1 MENKDDLIFKT
12 YKPKLTNF
20 AWWIEFAKI
29 CAFCVTIISIF
40 LYWHFKKESAPKG
53 QLEKEDKTNYEND
66 KRSSFLSPYKNR
78 SLSDDTT
85 SFLFESLSLN
95 KSK

>member
-1 MENKDDLIFKT
+1 MENKEDLIFKT

-29 CAFCVTIISIF
+29 CAFCITIISSKNFLGRSKIFSFLVF

-53 QLEKEDKTNYEND
+53 QVEKEDKNNYEND
-66 KRSSFLSPYKNR
+66 KRKL
-78 SLSDDTT
+78 
-85 SFLFESLSLN
+85 
-95 KSK
+95 